1 MAMIYL
7 GNSTYF
13 DTDDLD
19 DLDYSEFCKHRENLR
34 KYYNKRNNESM
45 ILKATVLGIDIKEII
60 SKAEDFVATNLL
72 GEFDNWR
79 NRFNIKGIKR
89 VEQAVYI
96 IANDIE
102 E

>member
-1 MAMIYL
+1 MSMIYL

-19 DLDYSEFCKHRENLR
+19 DWDYSEFCKHRENLR
-34 KYYNKRNNESM
+34 KYYKYKNDDNAILKGKMLGINIKEMIDKAEEFIVKNILGYSYMGKNNEFQQV
-45 ILKATVLGIDIKEII
+45 I
-60 SKAEDFVATNLL
+60 
-72 GEFDNWR
+72 
-79 NRFNIKGIKR
+79 FN
-89 VEQAVYI
+89 

>member
-1 MAMIYL
+1 MSMIYL

-19 DLDYSEFCKHRENLR
+19 DWEYSEFCKHRENLR
-34 KYYNKRNNESM
+34 KYYKYKNDDNA
-45 ILKATVLGIDIKEII
+45 ILKGKMLGINIKEII
-60 SKAEDFVATNLL
+60 DKAEEFIFENIL
-72 GEFDNWR
+72 GMSYIGNKEFEQVI
-79 NRFNIKGIKR
+79 FN
-89 VEQAVYI
+89 

>member
-1 MAMIYL
+1 MSMVYL

-19 DLDYSEFCKHRENLR
+19 DWDYSEFCKHRENLR
-34 KYYNKRNNESM
+34 KYYKYKNDDNAILKGKMLGINIKEMIDKAEEFIVENILGYSYMGKNNEFQQV
-45 ILKATVLGIDIKEII
+45 I
-60 SKAEDFVATNLL
+60 
-72 GEFDNWR
+72 
-79 NRFNIKGIKR
+79 FN
-89 VEQAVYI
+89 

>member
-1 MAMIYL
+1 MSMIYL

-19 DLDYSEFCKHRENLR
+19 DWEYSEFCKHRENLR
-34 KYYNKRNNESM
+34 KYYKYKGDDNAILKGKMLGINIKEMIDKAEEFIFENILGMSYMSKNNEFQQV
-45 ILKATVLGIDIKEII
+45 I
-60 SKAEDFVATNLL
+60 
-72 GEFDNWR
+72 
-79 NRFNIKGIKR
+79 FN
-89 VEQAVYI
+89 

>member
-1 MAMIYL
+1 MSMIYL

-19 DLDYSEFCKHRENLR
+19 DWDYSEFCKHRENLR
-34 KYYNKRNNESM
+34 KYYKYKNDDNAILKGKMLGINIKEMIDKAEEFIVENILGYSYMGKNNEFQQV
-45 ILKATVLGIDIKEII
+45 I
-60 SKAEDFVATNLL
+60 
-72 GEFDNWR
+72 
-79 NRFNIKGIKR
+79 FN
-89 VEQAVYI
+89 

>member
-1 MAMIYL
+1 MSMIYL

-19 DLDYSEFCKHRENLR
+19 DWEYSEFCKHRENLR
-34 KYYNKRNNESM
+34 KYYKYKNDDNAILKGKMLGINIKEMIDKAEEFIVENILGYSYMGKNNEFQQ
-45 ILKATVLGIDIKEII
+45 II
-60 SKAEDFVATNLL
+60 
-72 GEFDNWR
+72 
-79 NRFNIKGIKR
+79 FN
-89 VEQAVYI
+89 

>member
-1 MAMIYL
+1 MSMIYL

-19 DLDYSEFCKHRENLR
+19 DWDYSEFCKHRENLR
-34 KYYNKRNNESM
+34 KYYKYKNDDNAILKGNMLGINIKEMIDKAEEFIVENILGYSYMGKNNEFQQV
-45 ILKATVLGIDIKEII
+45 I
-60 SKAEDFVATNLL
+60 
-72 GEFDNWR
+72 
-79 NRFNIKGIKR
+79 FN
-89 VEQAVYI
+89 

>member
-1 MAMIYL
+1 MSMIYL

-19 DLDYSEFCKHRENLR
+19 DWDYSEFCKHRENLR
-34 KYYNKRNNESM
+34 KYYKYKNDDNAILKGKMLGINIKEMIDKAEEFIVENILGYSYMGKNNEFQQA
-45 ILKATVLGIDIKEII
+45 I
-60 SKAEDFVATNLL
+60 
-72 GEFDNWR
+72 
-79 NRFNIKGIKR
+79 FN
-89 VEQAVYI
+89 